1 MRRDRT
7 PQMKKNLQNKR
18 TFFVVLKSI
27 CTFTAG
33 NFENFNKMR
42 TIKLFVGSF
51 IALMTICACSN
62 TKPETQEAAPVVEDT
77 VEVVKEQGT
86 VFLDITLEEALEKAK
101 ADGKLVFINFH
112 TKTCGPCRKMEK
124 TVFPT
129 PECGEYINKRFI
141 PIMVDGEDDGVG
153 TSIAKK
159 YQIFIYPTYLI
170 LTPDGRKE
178 GEISG
183 AEFDVNKFLDMLRT
197 IMHEL

>member
-1 MRRDRT
+1 M
-7 PQMKKNLQNKR
+7 
-18 TFFVVLKSI
+18 I
-27 CTFTAG
+27 
-33 NFENFNKMR
+33 
-42 TIKLFVGSF
+42 
-51 IALMTICACSN
+51 ICACGN
-62 TKPETQEAAPVVEDT
+62 TKPNTQEAAPIVEET

-170 LTPDGRKE
+170 LTPDGTKE

-183 AEFDVNKFLDMLRT
+183 AEYDINKFLDMLRT

>member
-1 MRRDRT
+1 
-7 PQMKKNLQNKR
+7 MKTTK
-18 TFFVVLKSI
+18 
-27 CTFTAG
+27 
-33 NFENFNKMR
+33 
-42 TIKLFVGSF
+42 SF
-51 IALMTICACSN
+51 IGNLCLLQLMFMAICACGNVKSN
-62 TKPETQEAAPVVEDT
+62 SQDTTQATANAAEEA
-77 VEVVKEQGT
+77 KEQGT
-86 VFLDITLEEALEKAK
+86 VFYKISLEEALEKAK
-101 ADGKLVFINFH
+101 TEGKFVLIDFH

-129 PECGEYINKRFI
+129 PECGEYINNHFI

-170 LTPDGRKE
+170 LTPDGTKE

-183 AEFDVNKFLDMLRT
+183 AEYDINKFLDMLRT